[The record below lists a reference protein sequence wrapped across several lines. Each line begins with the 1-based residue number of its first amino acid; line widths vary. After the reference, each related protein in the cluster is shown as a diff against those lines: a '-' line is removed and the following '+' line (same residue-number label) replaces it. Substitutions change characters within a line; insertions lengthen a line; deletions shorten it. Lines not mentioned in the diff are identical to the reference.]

1 MKKSN
6 QQGFGF
12 VFLLLAIVVVGVVAF
27 AAVRVM
33 GSDSPSSE
41 TASLTTK
48 VKVPAKIKNQ
58 ADLKQASSAL
68 EQTPVESGVNADQLD
83 SDLNALL

>member
-1 MKKSN
+1 MKKTN

-12 VFLLLAIVVVGVVAF
+12 VFLLLALVVVGVVAF

-33 GSDSPSSE
+33 GNNKTSSE

-48 VKVPAKIKNQ
+48 ANVPAKIKNQ
-58 ADLKQASSAL
+58 ADLLKASSAL
-68 EQTPVESGVNADQLD
+68 EQTPVDSGVNADQLD

>member
-1 MKKSN
+1 MKKTN

-12 VFLLLAIVVVGVVAF
+12 VFLLLALVVVGVVAF

-33 GSDSPSSE
+33 GSNKTSDA

-48 VKVPAKIKNQ
+48 ANVPAKIKNQ
-58 ADLKQASSAL
+58 ADLQKASSAL
-68 EQTPVESGVNADQLD
+68 EQTPVDSGVNADQLD

>member
-1 MKKSN
+1 MKKTN

-12 VFLLLAIVVVGVVAF
+12 VFLLLALVVVGVVAF

-33 GSDSPSSE
+33 GNNKTSDA

-48 VKVPAKIKNQ
+48 ANVPAKIKNQ
-58 ADLKQASSAL
+58 ADLQKASSAL
-68 EQTPVESGVNADQLD
+68 EQTPVDSGVNADQLD